1 MPKFVENDE
10 NILNIK
16 ATKEF
21 TDREE
26 PRKVFWEK
34 YNQMLNDINN
44 EKSPIQVISY
54 YGFGGIGKSAL
65 LHKLNEELKEQANNS
80 KVEFID
86 FEKLADLN
94 NNILDILKVIR
105 QDLKSKYKFSFAIFD
120 LVVYVYETKMGKTAT
135 KPELNSIFNENKE
148 LGFLKDVLG
157 EIPLIGTFTKVIYYA
172 DAGRN
177 MLKDRLKNIK
187 LRQRLLDI
195 ENSSLE
201 DIKEHLPYYFA
212 MDLKENLKNET
223 APFVFF
229 IDTYE
234 KLVNELTHIGDALKN
249 DLWLRSDEGLICRIP
264 HTLWVIAGREKLKWE
279 GLDSSWKGTLEQH
292 LLGTLSFQDTM
303 QFLKTAGIE
312 NEDLIHQIYDLTHG
326 APMYLDM
333 CIDTYIKLAE
343 KNKKATIEDFG
354 GDTTKLVK
362 RFLMYM
368 NDTERDFSTMLAY
381 IPEWTD
387 DTIENI
393 SIKMNGSFSFSLYEK
408 VKNFSFIVNENGKY
422 RMHESVKDIIIANTP
437 DMIKRKYQKI
447 LKEDTNIMLNEAI
460 QTNRERI
467 NEMLKTL
474 PENEIS
480 FFDNYEAKYAYTQ
493 VIQKLYTE
501 ILQEKDENTFN
512 DKVQFLLEKLEK
524 YEDEFNEP
532 IYLDNL
538 YFLPFQDSKYNILLK
553 TYDRLSNLDDAYKN
567 YEKLKI
573 ICGKY
578 SEEPLLSIKH
588 YLRWNYL
595 NFKTEKLDSFLNAIE
610 STIGK
615 ANLYYISMYGVCA
628 DSIKDAKQEFIN
640 NLKEYTGRKDK
651 FFVKLVLDASKQ
663 SFISS
668 YYFEKI
674 SKDVD
679 PMSFYNFYENYTIYE
694 KEITKEAKPIFLLAI
709 NTLKENPKLLDF
721 YTLKKLYNTYSS
733 FYFSKVNPLSDLMFE
748 YVYSVRYIA
757 LNTSNQEVIDYFLN
771 IFKEF
776 LGGEENKK
784 EAIVT
789 NKETLSKIL
798 NFLKQL
804 KLHYE
809 ELYGKDHYNVNE
821 MEDYINKFE
830 KLTPDKLDK
839 ILKNKIERYGIQ
851 DDKTQRTF
859 MTYIV
864 EVKNKDLDNE
874 EAKEFFDIILNYS
887 IKIISSYKR
896 EEILENSDLQNKFYD
911 LIFDIKEILL
921 EIYKKEHN
929 DYSFRIDYQE
939 YYNEILNLDK
949 IIYKFYDDK
958 KGKCGDLV
966 FEDAESVFY
975 ILYNIKDTN
984 LINKAFYF
992 VKEVL
997 EKQYSNSCLLN
1008 LITIY
1013 SLYKT
1018 YNFINGKEIYRWDYD
1033 KIRDSYFNKI
1043 DTLEQVINYHLSK
1056 SFSYG
1061 YKNEHFSKLLDIL
1074 LKESNDTLDNFNIQD
1089 LTHFIN
1095 AIEDMEKLE
1104 KLYIEE
1110 YGKKSSKAI
1119 LLRAYIGLLETLI
1132 LLKKGT
1138 NDIDQAITVANPNDE
1153 VLLVQ
1158 LEEIKKLVSRYI
1170 EIQKNIYKFN
1180 NIQLFDYTLID
1191 IKNML
1196 NNSKNCS

>member
-1 MPKFVENDE
+1 MPKFVESDE
-10 NILNIK
+10 TILNIK

-26 PRKVFWEK
+26 PRKVFWNK
-34 YNQMLNDINN
+34 YNQMLHDINN
-44 EKSPIQVISY
+44 EKSPIQVISF

-65 LHKLNEELKEQANNS
+65 LHKLNEELKEQVNNS

-86 FEKLADLN
+86 FEKLVDLN

-105 QDLKSKYKFSFAIFD
+105 QDLKSKYNFSFPIFD

-187 LRQRLLDI
+187 LKQRLLDI
-195 ENSSLE
+195 ENSSIE

-249 DLWLRSDEGLICRIP
+249 DLWLRSEEGLICRIP

-279 GLDSSWKGTLEQH
+279 ELDSSWNGTLEQH
-292 LLGTLSFQDTM
+292 LLGTLSFQDTI

-312 NEDLIHQIYDLTHG
+312 NENLIHQIYDLTHG

-333 CIDTYIKLAE
+333 CVDTYIKLAE
-343 KNKKATIEDFG
+343 KNKKATIEDFS

-368 NDTERDFSTMLAY
+368 NDTERDFSIMLAY

-422 RMHESVKDIIIANTP
+422 KMHESVKDIIIANTP

-447 LKEDTNIMLNEAI
+447 LKEGMNIILNEAI
-460 QTNRERI
+460 QTNKERI
-467 NEMLKTL
+467 NEILKTV
-474 PENEIS
+474 PENETS
-480 FFDNYEAKYAYTQ
+480 FFDNYESKYVYTQ
-493 VIQKLYTE
+493 IIQKLYKE

-512 DKVQFLLEKLEK
+512 NKAQFLLEKIER

-532 IYLDNL
+532 IYLDKL
-538 YFLPFQDSKYNILLK
+538 SFLPFQDSKYNILLK
-553 TYDRLSNLDDAYKN
+553 TYNRFSNLDDAYKD
-567 YEKLKI
+567 YEKLKM
-573 ICGKY
+573 ICGRY

-588 YLRWNYL
+588 HLRWNYS
-595 NFKTEKLDSFLNAIE
+595 NFEPEKLESFLNAIKN
-610 STIGK
+610 TIGK
-615 ANLYYISMYGVCA
+615 ANLYYISIFGACP
-628 DSIKDAKQEFIN
+628 DSIKGAKQEFIN
-640 NLKEYTGRKDK
+640 SLKEYTGKKDK
-651 FFVKLVLDASKQ
+651 FFVKLLLDASSQ
-663 SFISS
+663 SFVAS
-668 YYFEKI
+668 YFFEKI
-674 SKDVD
+674 NKDANS
-679 PMSFYNFYENYTIYE
+679 MSFYNFYENYTVYE
-694 KEITKEAKPIFLLAI
+694 KDIVKEAKSIFLLAI

-733 FYFSKVNPLSDLMFE
+733 FYFSKVNQLSDLMFE

-757 LNTSNQEVIDYFLN
+757 LNTSNQEVIDCFLN

-776 LGGEENKK
+776 LGGENNKK

-789 NKETLSKIL
+789 NKDTLSKIL
-798 NFLKQL
+798 DFLKQL

-830 KLTPDKLDK
+830 KLTPKKLDS
-839 ILKNKIERYGIQ
+839 ILKNKIEYYGIQ
-851 DDKTQRTF
+851 DDRTKRTF

-864 EVKNKDLDNE
+864 EVKNKDLDNK

-896 EEILENSDLQNKFYD
+896 EEVLENYDLQNKFYD
-911 LIFDIKEILL
+911 LVFDIKEILS
-921 EIYKKEHN
+921 EIYIKEHN
-929 DYSFRIDYQE
+929 DSSFRIDYQE

-958 KGKCGDLV
+958 KNRFGDLI
-966 FEDAESVFY
+966 FEDAESVFC

-992 VKEVL
+992 IKEIL
-997 EKQYSNSCLLN
+997 ENQYSNSCLLN
-1008 LITIY
+1008 LIISY
-1013 SLYKT
+1013 SLYQA
-1018 YNFINGKEIYRWDYD
+1018 YNFINGKKIYSWHYD
-1033 KIRDSYFNKI
+1033 KIKDSYFNKI
-1043 DTLEQVINYHLSK
+1043 DTLEQVINYNLAE
-1056 SFSYG
+1056 SFSYY

-1074 LKESNDTLDNFNIQD
+1074 LKESNDTLDNFCIQT

-1095 AIEDMEKLE
+1095 AIEDMKKLE
-1104 KLYIEE
+1104 KLYIKE
-1110 YGKKSSKAI
+1110 YGKESSKAI
-1119 LLRAYIGLLETLI
+1119 LLKAYIGLLETLI
-1132 LLKKGT
+1132 LLKKGI
-1138 NDIDQAITVANPNDE
+1138 NDINQAITVVNPNDE
-1153 VLLVQ
+1153 VLFAQ
-1158 LEEIKKLVSRYI
+1158 LEEIKKLASRYI
-1170 EIQKNIYKFN
+1170 EIQKNIYGFN
-1180 NIQLFDYTLID
+1180 NIKSFDYTLSD
-1191 IKNML
+1191 IQNKL
-1196 NNSKNCS
+1196 NSSKNHS